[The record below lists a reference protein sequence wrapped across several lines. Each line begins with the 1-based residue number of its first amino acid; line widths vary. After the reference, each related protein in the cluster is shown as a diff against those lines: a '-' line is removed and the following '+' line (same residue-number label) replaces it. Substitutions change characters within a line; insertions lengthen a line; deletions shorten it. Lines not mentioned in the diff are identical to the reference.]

1 MYYIKKINKN
11 INLLCYAKNLKLHST
26 NLIKCNCI
34 NKCKYTPPT
43 QKINNLLECNNISF
57 KIKKEIIINYY

>member
-11 INLLCYAKNLKLHST
+11 ISFLCYANKKVNF
-26 NLIKCNCI
+26 IKCNCI
-34 NKCKYTPPT
+34 DKCKFKPPS
-43 QKINNLLECNNISF
+43 QKINDLLECNNISF